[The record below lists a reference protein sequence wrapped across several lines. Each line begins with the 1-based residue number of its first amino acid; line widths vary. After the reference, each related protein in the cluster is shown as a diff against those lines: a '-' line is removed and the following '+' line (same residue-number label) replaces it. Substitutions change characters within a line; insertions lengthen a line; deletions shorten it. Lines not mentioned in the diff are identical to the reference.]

1 MKNIKSLLS
10 LVDENRDKM
19 QLGLISNPGCSK
31 TEQVKQWA
39 EENHRHVCELV
50 LSQRLPTEISGM
62 PMPVQETKSMEIFDY
77 DTLLS
82 LNDGDVLFLDEFTN
96 GNVQTLNAC
105 LTVVQDRKTISGK
118 SLPSLLVVA
127 AGNPQGSQML
137 LPQIKQRFLW
147 YQVGFCSAFWIRY
160 IQEKFC
166 LPSEVKP
173 ALRRVADRIIDEKFS
188 STEYN
193 YLTPRTC
200 EQLIQLAISAGSP
213 NDFEVLTQ
221 FVESSIAA
229 LICEIVRS
237 QNDNF
242 KDSMDQRNYLR
253 EVIQERTGLPVSD
266 NVTDDVLLGLLKELF
281 PPEEI
286 AQLAEDINAGKYIK
300 H

>member
-1 MKNIKSLLS
+1 MQNIKKLLS
-10 LVDENRDKM
+10 LVDKNRDKM

-39 EENHRHVCELV
+39 EENGRHVCELI

-118 SLPSLLVVA
+118 DLPSLLVVA

-147 YQVGFCSAFWIRY
+147 YQVSFNINTWIQY
-160 IQEKFC
+160 IQKKFS
-166 LPSEVKP
+166 LPFESYDDLHKI
-173 ALRRVADRIIDEKFS
+173 ANLIGYEKFS
-188 STEYN
+188 STNYN

-200 EQLIQLAISAGSP
+200 EQLIQLAISAGPS
-213 NDFEVLTQ
+213 DDQDLAMISKFIDSAIAEV
-221 FVESSIAA
+221 
-229 LICEIVRS
+229 ICRVARTE
-237 QNDNF
+237 
-242 KDSMDQRNYLR
+242 DSASAQLNYLR
-253 EVIQERTGLPVSD
+253 KEIKKRKGESLPEFATGEEVQKAI
-266 NVTDDVLLGLLKELF
+266 KMLF
-281 PPEEI
+281 SPEEI
-286 AQLAEDINAGKYIK
+286 AQLAADIQSGKYIK